1 MGDNLGMAQLLAVTS
16 LAMPL
21 HMQFLNDILD
31 IWKPG
36 YQGRQEQERQEQ
48 ERQERER
55 QEQEEDE
62 QEEDEM
68 EKDETEEDDIEEEL
82 TDYIVVGPIS
92 NDIHKNTG
100 AL

>member
-1 MGDNLGMAQLLAVTS
+1 MGDNLGMAQLLAVTF
-16 LAMPL
+16 LAIPL

-36 YQGRQEQERQEQ
+36 YQERQEQ

-55 QEQEEDE
+55 QEREEDE
-62 QEEDEM
+62 QEEDEQ
-68 EKDETEEDDIEEEL
+68 EEDETEEDDIEEEL

>member
-36 YQGRQEQERQEQ
+36 YQERQEQ
-48 ERQERER
+48 ERQERE
-55 QEQEEDE
+55 
-62 QEEDEM
+62 EDEM
-68 EKDETEEDDIEEEL
+68 EENEMEEDDIEEEL

>member
-36 YQGRQEQERQEQ
+36 YQERQEQ
-48 ERQERER
+48 ERQDRER
-55 QEQEEDE
+55 QEREEDE
-62 QEEDEM
+62 QEEDET

>member
-1 MGDNLGMAQLLAVTS
+1 MGDNLGIAQLLAVTS

-36 YQGRQEQERQEQ
+36 YQERQEQ
-48 ERQERER
+48 ERQERE
-55 QEQEEDE
+55 EDE
-62 QEEDEM
+62 TEENEM
-68 EKDETEEDDIEEEL
+68 EEDDIEEEL

>member
-36 YQGRQEQERQEQ
+36 YQERQEQ
-48 ERQERER
+48 ERQERE
-55 QEQEEDE
+55 EDE
-62 QEEDEM
+62 TEENEM
-68 EKDETEEDDIEEEL
+68 EEDDIEEEL